1 MREQTRFKKKRDQL
15 LQAYYEKNQGAKE
28 EEEEEEKK
36 EIDEEM
42 SIIDEKIKEI
52 EDFNK
57 KNLQIDSEF
66 LELFQDQFEKYNQE
80 IVEGPFIEYNEHNL
94 PSYYPKEFVI

>member
-1 MREQTRFKKKRDQL
+1 M
-15 LQAYYEKNQGAKE
+15 
-28 EEEEEEKK
+28 K

-57 KNLQIDSEF
+57 KNFHIDPEF
-66 LELFQDQFEKYNQE
+66 LVLFQDQFEKYN
-80 IVEGPFIEYNEHNL
+80 
-94 PSYYPKEFVI
+94 